1 MGVEHAG
8 GRPRGRRPA
17 GESTRTALLDAAR
30 AEFTERGFD
39 GATVRAIAQRAG
51 VDPAMVNHWFG
62 GKEGLFLAALQIP
75 VDPTRI
81 IPTIV
86 EGDPEHAAER
96 ILRAFLSVWDTTG
109 GGALVAL
116 IRSVASHERVARM
129 MREFISR
136 VIIGRIVSAVSPD
149 RVELRVALCATQIAG
164 LAMIRYVIRLEPL
177 ASADPDTVVAA
188 IAPNLQRYL
197 TGAL

>member
-1 MGVEHAG
+1 
-8 GRPRGRRPA
+8 
-17 GESTRTALLDAAR
+17 
-30 AEFTERGFD
+30 
-39 GATVRAIAQRAG
+39 
-51 VDPAMVNHWFG
+51 MVNHWFG